1 MTVASILFL
10 TTLVN
15 AGPIAL
21 ETADQAA
28 ISAAPAH
35 DEESS
40 PSGLIVVVGHANDS
54 DADGTAAPSPES
66 GSPSEASPEDTS
78 RPHAADASKTGDG
91 APNRTSSFRFGALAG
106 AAGAAAAA
114 RPVPDFSRGSGYRG
128 IQTPPKASSKKGFWS
143 KSSGRKSL
151 RFGRRG
157 IGIPIPGWLMVVLAP
172 VGLAVMIVQLIAKCR
187 PRPPKTPQV
196 VRTWPA
202 APPRRRSSPPPPP
215 PASPADA

>member
-15 AGPIAL
+15 AGQIAF
-21 ETADQAA
+21 ETPDQTAV
-28 ISAAPAH
+28 SATQAR

-40 PSGLIVVVGHANDS
+40 ASGLIMVVGHATDP

-66 GSPSEASPEDTS
+66 GSPSGASPEDTS
-78 RPHAADASKTGDG
+78 RPQAADASKAGDG
-91 APNRTSSFRFGALAG
+91 SPDRSSASRWGALAG

-114 RPVPDFSRGSGYRG
+114 RPVPDFSSGGGYPG
-128 IQTPPKASSKKGFWS
+128 IQTPAKASSKRGFWG

-157 IGIPIPGWLMVVLAP
+157 VGFGIPIPGWLMVVLVPVGLA
-172 VGLAVMIVQLIAKCR
+172 VGLAVMIVQLITKCR

-202 APPRRRSSPPPPP
+202 APPTVSPRRRP
-215 PASPADA
+215 